1 MGEGWGKGWRMEMW
15 VGAGWDVCLH
25 VVESWVMLTVLVMV
39 TVKDG
44 VGVWTAQG
52 MVRNRH

>member
-1 MGEGWGKGWRMEMW
+1 MGQGWGKGWRMEMW